1 MTLGRNRKAFGEDD
15 GPGRLDV
22 IAVAIDH
29 AGTELREF
37 RVDLRGARV
46 MWRDAPMFRRK
57 AKGDGDVE
65 FGQSIHLAIEPG
77 ERVGAEA
84 VGP

>member
-1 MTLGRNRKAFGEDD
+1 M
-15 GPGRLDV
+15 RLDV

-29 AGTELREF
+29 AGAELREF

-46 MWRDAPMFRRK
+46 MWRDAPMLRRK

-65 FGQSIHLAIEPG
+65 FAQCIHLAIEPG
-77 ERVGAEA
+77 EGVGAEA

>member
-1 MTLGRNRKAFGEDD
+1 M
-15 GPGRLDV
+15 
-22 IAVAIDH
+22 IAVAVDH
-29 AGTELREF
+29 AGTEFSEF
-37 RVDLRGARV
+37 RVDLRCARV
-46 MWRDAPMFRRK
+46 MGRDAPMLRRE

-65 FGQSIHLAIEPG
+65 FRQCIHLAIEPG

>member
-1 MTLGRNRKAFGEDD
+1 M
-15 GPGRLDV
+15 

-46 MWRDAPMFRRK
+46 MWRDAPMFRRE

-65 FGQSIHLAIEPG
+65 FGQCIHLAIEPG
-77 ERVGAEA
+77 ERIGAEA